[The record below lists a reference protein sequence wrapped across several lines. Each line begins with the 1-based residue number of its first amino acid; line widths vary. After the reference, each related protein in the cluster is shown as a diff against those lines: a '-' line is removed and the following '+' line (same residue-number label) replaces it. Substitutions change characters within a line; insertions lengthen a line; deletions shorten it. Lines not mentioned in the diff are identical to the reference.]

1 MRQFLVFA
9 FACFLS
15 ACTTVGRPITYAER
29 DQIIKG
35 VTTREE
41 LEHRFGP
48 SMLIVEEADGNELAS
63 WVYVRSGFLG
73 LGYKGEALAARF
85 DASGKVIDVL
95 FTERSKPM
103 HSK

>member
-1 MRQFLVFA
+1 MRHFLVFT
-9 FACFLS
+9 FACVLS
-15 ACTTVGRPITYAER
+15 ACSSVGRPISHAER

-41 LEHRFGP
+41 LEQRFGP
-48 SMLIVEEADGNELAS
+48 STIIAEGADGNELAS
-63 WVYVRSGFLG
+63 WTYVRSGFLG
-73 LGYKGEALAARF
+73 LGYKGEALGVRF